1 MYNKMLFILLVTSL
15 SVAGQTPNLTLAAN
29 GVTCL
34 CENAAVVDAETF
46 TINGEQKTFTKR
58 TVTER
63 NVLINTEQRFNYRRV
78 CTKIKTKKYI
88 LKNL

>member
-34 CENAAVVDAETF
+34 CENAAVGESGTL
-46 TINGEQKTFTKR
+46 TINGEQKRFTKR
-58 TVTER
+58 TLAER
-63 NVLINTEQRFNYRRV
+63 NVLINTEQLFSYRRV
-78 CTKIKTKKYI
+78 CTKSKLKK
-88 LKNL
+88 